1 MSICTLFFYFK
12 QNIKNQLIKNKNLFI
27 SPASSLTFQKK
38 TKKTFGYHYI
48 KFNFVYRISRVINLS
63 KQLYFENNS

>member
-1 MSICTLFFYFK
+1 MSIFTLFFYFK

-38 TKKTFGYHYI
+38 LKKLLDI
-48 KFNFVYRISRVINLS
+48 IILNLTLS
-63 KQLYFENNS
+63 IGLVEL